1 MQIKGKWRD
10 NTAYFGS
17 LNQSS
22 CPYDLSNKLKSLFCK
37 IIKGDQKNN
46 MSDKIKV
53 GISIGDVNGIGLEV
67 IIKTLSDSR
76 VLDYCTPIVYGH
88 TNVASFHRKTLTI
101 GDFAFNVISNASQ
114 AHSKRPNMINCWEED
129 VKIELGLTTETG
141 GKYAFLSLEKAMDD
155 LLNGSIDALV
165 TAPINKHNIQNENF
179 QFAGHTEYIQSKTN
193 SSDSL
198 MFLVSED
205 LRVGVVTGH
214 IPVAEIPQKITI
226 EKIIAKLNLMNQSL
240 KKDFWVQKPKIAVL
254 GLNPHAGDNG
264 LIGNEE
270 LEIIIPAIAQAN
282 AQGIFAFGPYS
293 ADGFFANSTYAQ
305 FDAVL
310 AMYHDQGLIPFK
322 QISFYNGVNFTAGL
336 PVVRTS
342 PDHGTGYDIAG
353 KNLASEHSFREALFT
368 AVNIV
373 ERRKE
378 SAELTAR
385 PLKINRLSRD
395 RD

>member
-1 MQIKGKWRD
+1 M
-10 NTAYFGS
+10 
-17 LNQSS
+17 
-22 CPYDLSNKLKSLFCK
+22 SN
-37 IIKGDQKNN
+37 
-46 MSDKIKV
+46 KIKV

-67 IIKTLSDSR
+67 IIKTLVDNKI
-76 VLDYCTPIVYGH
+76 LDFCTPIVYGH
-88 TNVASFHRKTLTI
+88 TKVASFHRKTLSI
-101 GDFAFNVISNASQ
+101 ADFSFNVISNPSQ
-114 AHSKRPNMINCWEED
+114 AHDRRPNMINCWEED
-129 VKIELGLTTETG
+129 VKIELGQTTETG
-141 GKYAFLSLEKAMDD
+141 GKYAFLSLERAMDD
-155 LLNGSIDALV
+155 LLAGNIDALV

-179 QFAGHTEYIQSKTN
+179 QFAGHTEYIQAKTN
-193 SSDSL
+193 SPDSL

-214 IPVAEIPQKITI
+214 IPVSEVPQKVTTEGIV
-226 EKIIAKLNLMNQSL
+226 AKLLLMNQSL

-270 LEIIIPAIAQAN
+270 IETIIPAIEQAN
-282 AQGIFAFGPYS
+282 NQGVFAFGPYS
-293 ADGFFANSTYAQ
+293 ADGFFANSTYSQ

-322 QISFYNGVNFTAGL
+322 QISFHNGVNFTAGL

-353 KNLASEHSFREALFT
+353 KNLASEQSFREALF
-368 AVNIV
+368 AAINIV
-373 ERRKE
+373 KRRRE
-378 SAELTAR
+378 SVELNAN
-385 PLKINRLSRD
+385 PLKISRLSKD